1 MKTVP
6 MLFLLFILIE
16 QVEAGEIQS
25 AHSLK
30 PIKLSAEE
38 EFKKEHKVEKQ
49 FIEKA
54 NTLGDAIKH
63 VSGVQSS
70 SFGPNSGAPVIRGLQ
85 GNRVGVF
92 ENGTSIQGLNAISG
106 NVNIPFD
113 PIFTESI
120 KINKSSNSVR
130 YGDQSLGGSVEVD
143 SGLIPKEIPEKS
155 RELDLVL
162 KKVGIILMRKV
173 LNYNS
178 AIKQT

>member
-16 QVEAGEIQS
+16 QVEAEEIQS
-25 AHSLK
+25 ALSLK

-70 SFGPNSGAPVIRGLQ
+70 SATTSYNSFFGILNGSVRNVGFKDAVVACEKSGTGILAGY
-85 GNRVGVF
+85 VGHDQF
-92 ENGTSIQGLNAISG
+92 KNEDATKAYSKIENVWVSG
-106 NVNIPFD
+106 
-113 PIFTESI
+113 
-120 KINKSSNSVR
+120 KITGSNS
-130 YGDQSLGGSVEVD
+130 YIGGFFGTVA
-143 SGLIPKEIPEKS
+143 GPTAMKNCYNTRKS
-155 RELDLVL
+155 
-162 KKVGIILMRKV
+162 
-173 LNYNS
+173 
-178 AIKQT
+178 